1 MAHNG
6 GQIQHLCGLRQLSA
20 QWCSPDEVK
29 RNPGALKERGDSRI
43 PLRFIRATRYCV
55 LLLLG
60 MLLPAAAPAGDAV
73 GLPSGYCGWEVV
85 DYMIEKPLCGLQGD
99 AGRGEQIVSDSH
111 LGNCLA
117 CHELPIEGIEAYGTI
132 GPPLEGIGSRMTE
145 AQIRIRI
152 VDTRNINPMSIMPGF
167 YRDPRLI
174 NRPGKPYRGK
184 TFLTAQ
190 QVEDVIAYLL
200 TLK

>member
-1 MAHNG
+1 MFIRTSQFILLLVALAPIIAMAEDTATLPENY
-6 GQIQHLCGLRQLSA
+6 
-20 QWCSPDEVK
+20 CSWEVK
-29 RNPGALKERGDSRI
+29 
-43 PLRFIRATRYCV
+43 
-55 LLLLG
+55 
-60 MLLPAAAPAGDAV
+60 
-73 GLPSGYCGWEVV
+73 
-85 DYMIEKPLCGLQGD
+85 DYAIEDPLCGLDGD
-99 AGRGEQIVSDSH
+99 ALRGKQVVSDSH

-117 CHELPIEGIEAYGTI
+117 CHQLPIPGIEAYGTI
-132 GPPLEGIGSRMTE
+132 GPPLQGLASRLTE
-145 AQIRIRI
+145 AQIRVRI

-190 QVEDVIAYLL
+190 QVEDVIAYLV

>member
-1 MAHNG
+1 MCIKTGVITLLFVVLAPV
-6 GQIQHLCGLRQLSA
+6 SA
-20 QWCSPDEVK
+20 
-29 RNPGALKERGDSRI
+29 I
-43 PLRFIRATRYCV
+43 
-55 LLLLG
+55 
-60 MLLPAAAPAGDAV
+60 AGDTDP
-73 GLPSGYCGWEVV
+73 LPENYCKWEVV
-85 DYMIEKPLCGLQGD
+85 DYAIEAPLCGLSGD
-99 AGRGEQIVSDSH
+99 AQRGKNIVSDSH

-117 CHELPIEGIEAYGTI
+117 CHQLPIPGIEAYGTI
-132 GPPLEGIGSRMTE
+132 GPSLQGIASRFTE
-145 AQIRIRI
+145 PQIRVRI

-190 QVEDVIAYLL
+190 QVEDVIAYLV